1 MIKHNEQSPQLDLR
15 FGFGRE
21 IISLLPDD
29 DLGICFVFFKYSFV
43 TMNWNALLKSQS
55 RKSLRYKTYS
65 EILGK
70 KKQSAVIANWIGGH
84 TTAVNDMIMNCVC
97 VLIFSSCKND

>member
-29 DLGICFVFFKYSFV
+29 DLGICFVFFKYPFV

-65 EILGK
+65 EILGEK
-70 KKQSAVIANWIGGH
+70 KTIGSYSKLNWRSH
-84 TTAVNDMIMNCVC
+84 NCSQRYDHELCVC
-97 VLIFSSCKND
+97 VDFFFA